1 MNKKLFLGIE
11 LGSTRIKAVCV
22 DEKYKVQDSGDYVWE
37 SNYENGIWTYDI
49 KEAISGVTEAIS
61 QLKNLQNV
69 SAVGISG
76 MMHGYLAFDKDWNLL
91 VPFRTWQNR
100 MTGDAVE
107 ILERELNYKIPQ
119 RWSIAH
125 LYQAILNK
133 EEHIGKIAHITT
145 LAGYIHYLLTGENCL
160 GICEASG
167 MFPID
172 EKTNDYNA
180 GMLEKFDAL
189 TENFE
194 WKIKDILPKVL
205 VCGESGGCVTKEGSA
220 HFGGVIPEGIIAAPP
235 EGDAATGMVA
245 TNAVAP
251 GTGNISA
258 GTSIFSMVVLE
269 KQLSKIYRE
278 IDVVTT
284 PDGMPVGMVH
294 CANGTKDNNEWVSVL
309 KETAELFSE
318 DVNMGDLYTKLYK
331 KSLEGESDCGGILVC
346 NYISGEGVTDLTS
359 GRPLVV
365 RKPGSKFT
373 LANFMRAQ
381 IYSAMATLMLG
392 MEIFKKENVRIDSI
406 SGHGGL
412 FKTPGVGQR
421 YMAAACGAPVIC
433 METAGEGGAYGMAIL
448 AGYAHRGKTGDF
460 PEFLNTFVFA
470 DMPKTTLSPD
480 SEDEKGFRKYMEEYK
495 KLIVV
500 ERSAVENLI

>member
-1 MNKKLFLGIE
+1 MDRNLFLGIE

-22 DEKYKVQDSGDYVWE
+22 DENYKVQDSGDYVWE
-37 SNYENGIWTYDI
+37 SSYENGIWTYDLA
-49 KEAISGVTEAIS
+49 EAVSGVTEAIS
-61 QLKNLQNV
+61 KLECAKDV
-69 SAVGISG
+69 SAIGISG

-91 VPFRTWQNR
+91 APFRTWQNR

-172 EKTNDYNA
+172 ETTNDYNA
-180 GMLEKFDAL
+180 EMLAKFDEL
-189 TENFE
+189 TKDLD
-194 WKIKDILPKVL
+194 WSIKDLLPKVL
-205 VCGESGGCVTKEGSA
+205 VCGEAGGKVTDDGSA
-220 HFGGVIPEGIIAAPP
+220 KFGGILPTGIVVAPP
-235 EGDAATGMVA
+235 EGDGATGMVA
-245 TNAVAP
+245 TNAIAP

-258 GTSIFSMVVLE
+258 GTSIFAMVVLE

-278 IDVVTT
+278 IDIVTT

-294 CANGTKDNNEWVSVL
+294 CANCTKDSNEWVSIL
-309 KETAELFSE
+309 KETAELFAD
-318 DVNMGDLYTKLYK
+318 DVNTGDLYTKLYQ
-331 KSLEGESDCGGILVC
+331 KSLEGDADCGGILVC
-346 NYISGEGVTDLTS
+346 NYVSGEGITDFTS

-381 IYSAMATLMLG
+381 IYSAMSTLMIG

-421 YMAAACGAPVIC
+421 YLAAACGAPVVC
-433 METAGEGGAYGMAIL
+433 METAGEGGAFGMAVL
-448 AGYAHRGKTGDF
+448 AGYAYRGKTGDF
-460 PEFLNTFVFA
+460 AEFLNSCVFGNA
-470 DMPKTTLSPD
+470 EKTTFAPIA
-480 SEDEKGFRKYMEEYK
+480 EDEAGFKAYLDDYK
-495 KLIVV
+495 KLLAV
-500 ERSAVENLI
+500 ERTAVNELE